1 MKQAATAVLLIFCL
15 SICVHAEPRTLAIYL
30 KQAGGLNGESREM
43 MQFELQ
49 RLLDPAGIRVIW
61 KDFGARKTGEDFDL
75 VVVGSIAG
83 SCSPGENEPAP
94 TISAVQPL
102 VSLADT
108 AVSNNHILPF
118 FEVDCSWLRR
128 ILGSN
133 AGRPLMGRALAR
145 VIGHELYH
153 ILARTMEHRDAGI
166 AKAIFSAE
174 ELSMARFDFDL
185 ISLARI
191 RSLSIAGVT

>member
-1 MKQAATAVLLIFCL
+1 M
-15 SICVHAEPRTLAIYL
+15 
-30 KQAGGLNGESREM
+30 NDESREM

-83 SCSPGENEPAP
+83 SCLPGENEPVPPIA
-94 TISAVQPL
+94 AVHSL

-128 ILGSN
+128 ILGSK

-153 ILARTMEHRDAGI
+153 ILARTTEHGDTGI

-174 ELSMARFDFDL
+174 DLSIAGLDFDM
-185 ISLARI
+185 ISLARM